1 MNIGVFLS
9 GVVIVVAIYAI
20 QALALNLK
28 FGETGLIDL
37 GLVGYFAIGAYA
49 YALITVPPP
58 GPLDNYGI
66 GLGWPLWA
74 GFLIAPLV
82 AGFFAFLVGLPA
94 LRLHGDYLAIAT
106 YAFAEVLRSIFT
118 NETKLTNGV
127 VGFTNM
133 QQPWRDSFESGVTYQ
148 YFFMGLVLVVLLVL
162 YLMLRRFKFGPF
174 GRSIRSIRE
183 NEEVSLSVGKDVVRM
198 KMKSFVLGGVLA
210 GIAACFYVT
219 FQSLIV
225 PRSFVPEMT
234 WMVWIALTIGGAGN
248 YLGAIVGTTV
258 LVGAQEATR
267 LIPSSASTAP
277 AIAASRLLIMGVILI
292 LIIRFRPRGILP
304 ERPWIDRSPVP
315 AGGPV
320 PQAVPS
326 AAGVAEV
333 AAKQGRSSDTIVD

>member
-1 MNIGVFLS
+1 MNLGVFIS

-20 QALALNLK
+20 LTLSLNLK

-49 YALITVPPP
+49 FALVTVPPP

-74 GFLIAPLV
+74 GFLIAPIV
-82 AGFFAFLVGLPA
+82 AGIFSFLVGLPA

-106 YAFAEVLRSIFT
+106 YAFAEVVRAIFT
-118 NETKLTNGV
+118 NETKLANGV
-127 VGFTNM
+127 VGFTNLR
-133 QQPWRDSFESGVTYQ
+133 QPWRDSFESGVVYQ
-148 YFFMGLVLVVLLVL
+148 YFFMGLVLVVLLIL
-162 YLMLRRFKFGPF
+162 YLGLKRFRLGPF

-183 NEEVSLSVGKDVVRM
+183 NEPVALSVGKDVVRM
-198 KMKSFVLGGVLA
+198 KLKSFALGGVLA
-210 GIAACFYVT
+210 GLSACFYVT

-234 WMVWIALTIGGAGN
+234 WTVWIALTIGGAGN
-248 YLGAIVGTTV
+248 YLGAIVGTAV

-267 LIPSSASTAP
+267 LIPSSPSTAP
-277 AIAASRLLIMGVILI
+277 AIAASRLIIMGVILI

-320 PQAVPS
+320 PQLVPS
-326 AAGVAEV
+326 AAQVVA
-333 AAKQGRSSDTIVD
+333 KHGRSSDTIVD